1 MTNHYHLLVE
11 TLEANLSRGMRQ
23 LNGVYTQWFNRIHH
37 RVGHVFQGR
46 YKKEKG
52 SDSFLSTPHS
62 PGSRVGVAQD
72 KETWFSSARFLDPGT
87 TPAIGINQFA
97 REYATGSPFGI
108 STTGE
113 KLTVFTELR
122 STLLA
127 CALRELAHIR
137 LGCIVD
143 ITKRLRLRIGL
154 VELWQILGMGG
165 SVEQQLT

>member
-1 MTNHYHLLVE
+1 MSQGLEIHL
-11 TLEANLSRGMRQ
+11 AAA
-23 LNGVYTQWFNRIHH
+23 
-37 RVGHVFQGR
+37 
-46 YKKEKG
+46 
-52 SDSFLSTPHS
+52 HS

-97 REYATGSPFGI
+97 REYATGSPFSI

-113 KLTVFTELR
+113 KLTIFTELR

-127 CALRELAHIR
+127 CALRELAHIS

-165 SVEQQLT
+165 SVEQ